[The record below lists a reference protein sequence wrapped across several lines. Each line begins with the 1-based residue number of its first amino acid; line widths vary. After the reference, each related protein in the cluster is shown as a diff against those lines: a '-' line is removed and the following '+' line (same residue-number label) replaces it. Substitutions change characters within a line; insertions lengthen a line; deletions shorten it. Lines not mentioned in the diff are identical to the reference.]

1 MNAQAHFPVSL
12 PPEGGNY
19 KVDDLRK
26 IVTNCVTT
34 GKNGGDVKYYL
45 AEFFLSQ
52 TQTSSN

>member
-12 PPEGGNY
+12 PPEGGNC

-26 IVTNCVTT
+26 IVTKCVTT

-45 AEFFLSQ
+45 TEFFFII
-52 TQTSSN
+52 NPD

>member
-19 KVDDLRK
+19 RVDDLRK

-45 AEFFLSQ
+45 TEFFLSQ
-52 TQTSSN
+52 IQTSSN